1 MTIENNSKTPHTL
14 KLPNRLFIFSLVVG
28 LVTPFLARLP
38 GVPFRGIEW
47 LTAYLAGG
55 MSILFLSVV
64 NFIPSIAWFGL
75 GRASK
80 KIPLAYWVS
89 ISGGVAFLL
98 YAHGSINLSSNS
110 TAAIGLLL
118 IPFYAVGAILA
129 SWLLGCIL
137 HFIIQN
143 DKFRYWAALSV
154 GVIAVVYGVIGPTQQ
169 SRNIA
174 ARESRFPYLALST
187 IPLQKSNVLSSEPL
201 GRVSALSYDNLQKSD
216 QKILSVLSK
225 SNVFLI
231 NPANY
236 DVLSRIDYQQED
248 CDGCVHMYPYLA
260 KDTDGSPLVSTS
272 DGVSNQHG
280 KIKWRWQ
287 ASGFSKVVP
296 IQSRTQSPFF
306 LSYQNTDFIVF
317 HDTEG
322 KELWRK
328 NIPVSDIGIYIT
340 PKGVQL
346 PFAITGQNKSS
357 KLTTYQLDGSQ
368 GQIVK
373 IPDWAMDA
381 QAISWPTPGNL
392 LVGTGHHF
400 AVLDQDGN
408 EILSHTVQDTS
419 FNPYHGPEGT
429 SVQFSKEE
437 KPYLAVMCHGSSG
450 YARSVLF
457 IFDPDGNLV
466 WKEELKKLSAI
477 ISLPKAE
484 AGNEVLLVGGLE
496 GIIEYKLTEG
506 RLTNH

>member
-1 MTIENNSKTPHTL
+1 MTIENNSKTPHTI

-28 LVTPFLARLP
+28 LVTPFLARLA

-55 MSILFLSVV
+55 MGILFLSAV

-80 KIPLAYWVS
+80 KFPLAYWVS

-98 YAHGSINLSSNS
+98 YAHGSINLSSSS
-110 TAAIGLLL
+110 TAAIGLLF

-143 DKFRYWAALSV
+143 DKFRFWTAVGFGVMAV
-154 GVIAVVYGVIGPTQQ
+154 VDGVIAPAQQ

-174 ARESRFPYLALST
+174 ARESRFPNLALST
-187 IPLQKSNVLSSEPL
+187 IPLQKTNILTGENLVT
-201 GRVSALSYDNLQKSD
+201 VSAISYDNFQKSEL
-216 QKILSVLSK
+216 KVFTVLSQ
-225 SNVFLI
+225 SNILII
-231 NPANY
+231 NPVNY
-236 DVLSRIDYQQED
+236 GVLLKLDYHQED
-248 CDGCVHMYPYLA
+248 CDGCVHMYPYLVM
-260 KDTDGSPLVSTS
+260 DRDGSPLVSTS
-272 DGVSNQHG
+272 DGVSNKNGQ
-280 KIKWRWQ
+280 IKWRWQ
-287 ASGFSKVVP
+287 ASGFSRVVP
-296 IQSRTQSPFF
+296 IQSITQRPFF

-317 HDTEG
+317 HDTDG

-328 NIPVSDIGIYIT
+328 NIPVSDIGIYVT
-340 PKGVQL
+340 PKGEQL
-346 PFAITGQNKSS
+346 PFAITGHNKSS
-357 KLTTYQLDGSQ
+357 KLSTYQLDGSQ
-368 GQIVK
+368 GQSIK

-392 LVGTGHHF
+392 LVGTGRHF
-400 AVLDQDGN
+400 AVLDQNGY

-429 SVQFSKEE
+429 SVKFSKEE

-466 WKEELKKLSAI
+466 WKEEVKKLSAI
-477 ISLPKAE
+477 ISLPQVE
-484 AGNEVLLVGGLE
+484 EGNEVLLVGGME
-496 GIIEYKLTEG
+496 GIIEYKLNEE
-506 RLTNH
+506 RLTK